1 MIKSK
6 FNIPIAKVDLTE
18 NDINSVLKPLSNG
31 WLVQG
36 PMVSNFEN
44 IWSDFVGVKHSIAV
58 TSCTSAMML
67 ALIALGFKKGDEVI
81 VPALTWIST
90 ANVVEQL
97 GGKVIFCD
105 IDINTF
111 NIDINKIESLI
122 TPKTKYIMPVHLF
135 GLPADIKKINKIAK
149 QHNLKVIED
158 AACGFGSKINNV
170 HVGAT
175 GNIACFSFHPRKSIT
190 TGEGGMIVTNNDR
203 LAEKLRILRDH
214 GAKKSDLQRHLGSK
228 PFLLSDHVLPGYN
241 QRMTDIQASLGFSQ
255 MKRAKII
262 LKERIKIAKNY
273 HKNLSEIDCLKL
285 PIPKENYFHSFQ
297 SYPCLIRLKD
307 HKSSSIKKTNK
318 RRNIIMEKLQ
328 DVGISTRP
336 ATHAVHMLSFYKKK
350 YKLKPSDFL
359 NSWIV
364 NDCSMSLPLYNGMT
378 LEEQSYVINK
388 IKHYF
393 KTL

>member
-190 TGEGGMIVTNNDR
+190 TGEGGMLTTNNPKYANWLKMFKSFGIKKR
-203 LAEKLRILRDH
+203 KNSQFEIIGSNLKMSNINAVFGITQIKIYKKILERKRKLAFRYIEKL
-214 GAKKSDLQRHLGSK
+214 SK
-228 PFLLSDHVLPGYN
+228 N
-241 QRMTDIQASLGFSQ
+241 
-255 MKRAKII
+255 KNII
-262 LKERIKIAKNY
+262 FQKNT
-273 HKNLSEIDCLKL
+273 
-285 PIPKENYFHSFQ
+285 ENSVHSFQ
-297 SYPCLIRLKD
+297 TFCITVENRNNLMTKLKKKGIETQIGYYALSEQNAFKNQNVFLSD
-307 HKSSSIKKTNK
+307 NLKNSKFLAKSTLALPLFY
-318 RRNIIMEKLQ
+318 E
-328 DVGISTRP
+328 
-336 ATHAVHMLSFYKKK
+336 LSFKQQ
-350 YKLKPSDFL
+350 D
-359 NSWIV
+359 
-364 NDCSMSLPLYNGMT
+364 
-378 LEEQSYVINK
+378 YVINNILK
-388 IKHYF
+388 L
-393 KTL
+393 T